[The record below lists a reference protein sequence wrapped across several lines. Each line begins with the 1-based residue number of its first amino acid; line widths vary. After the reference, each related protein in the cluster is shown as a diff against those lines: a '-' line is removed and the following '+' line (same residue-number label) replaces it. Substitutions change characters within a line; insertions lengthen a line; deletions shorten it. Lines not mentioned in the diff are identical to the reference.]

1 MGDSSKKEEG
11 IIQMLLERYQEQR
24 LPRLLD
30 IKENVDQGQTL
41 NEFDLEFLEQVL
53 SESQQNK
60 HLVDDHP
67 EFQDLFMRGIA
78 LYKEITEKALENEQA
93 AK

>member
-1 MGDSSKKEEG
+1 MGDSSKENG
-11 IIQMLLERYQEQR
+11 IIQVLLERYQEQR

-41 NEFDLEFLEQVL
+41 SEFDLEFLEQVIT
-53 SESQQNK
+53 ESQQNK
-60 HLVDDHP
+60 HLLDDQP
-67 EFQDLFMRGIA
+67 DLQDLFMRGLA
-78 LYKEITEKALENEQA
+78 LYKHITEKALENEQA

>member
-78 LYKEITEKALENEQA
+78 LYKEITEQALENEQA